1 MNTTDPIADMLTR
14 IRNANNSKHKT
25 VDIPASNMK
34 KAIAITSL
42 ILTFFIIYFLQTNIF
57 TWFTIGGIMPNLF
70 IILVLFIGLFVG
82 KKLGFVL
89 GIVFGLIIDFLL
101 GQAVGVSA
109 FLLGII
115 GLIAEYLDKSFSK
128 DSRIMLMM
136 IVIAGTVF
144 FEVGYYVFKIIKYGA
159 AFEFVPFI
167 KILVIEIIFNIFL
180 TIIIYP
186 LIQNMGNKLEEIFK
200 NKKVLSRYY

>member
-1 MNTTDPIADMLTR
+1 
-14 IRNANNSKHKT
+14 
-25 VDIPASNMK
+25 MK

-144 FEVGYYVFKIIKYGA
+144 FEVGYYVFKIIKYGV

-186 LIQNMGNKLEEIFK
+186 LIQNMGNKLEEILK

>member
-1 MNTTDPIADMLTR
+1 
-14 IRNANNSKHKT
+14 
-25 VDIPASNMK
+25 MK

-42 ILTFFIIYFLQTNIF
+42 ILTFFVIYFLQTNIF

-82 KKLGFVL
+82 KKVGFIL
-89 GIVFGLIIDFLL
+89 GIVFGLIIDLLL
-101 GQAVGVSA
+101 GQTVGISA

-128 DSRIMLMM
+128 ESRIMLMM
-136 IVIAGTVF
+136 IVIAGTIF
-144 FEVGYYVFKIIKYGA
+144 FETGYYIFKIIKYSS
-159 AFEFVPFI
+159 AFEFVPFV
-167 KILVIEIIFNIFL
+167 KILIIEIIFNIFL

-200 NKKVLSRYY
+200 NKKILSRYY

>member
-1 MNTTDPIADMLTR
+1 
-14 IRNANNSKHKT
+14 
-25 VDIPASNMK
+25 MK

-144 FEVGYYVFKIIKYGA
+144 FEVEYYVFKIIKYGV

>member
-1 MNTTDPIADMLTR
+1 
-14 IRNANNSKHKT
+14 
-25 VDIPASNMK
+25 MK

-82 KKLGFVL
+82 KKLGFV
-89 GIVFGLIIDFLL
+89 LIIDFLL

>member
-1 MNTTDPIADMLTR
+1 
-14 IRNANNSKHKT
+14 
-25 VDIPASNMK
+25 MK

-144 FEVGYYVFKIIKYGA
+144 FEVGYYIFKIIKYGA

>member
-1 MNTTDPIADMLTR
+1 
-14 IRNANNSKHKT
+14 
-25 VDIPASNMK
+25 MK

-144 FEVGYYVFKIIKYGA
+144 FEVGYYVFKIIKYGV

>member
-1 MNTTDPIADMLTR
+1 
-14 IRNANNSKHKT
+14 
-25 VDIPASNMK
+25 MK

-82 KKLGFVL
+82 KELGFVL

-144 FEVGYYVFKIIKYGA
+144 FEVGYYVFKIIKYGV